1 MIAPMNRPFASN
13 AATSSPGRRARSR
26 LRVRLPVKVTTL
38 SCTQTGVLADL
49 SLTGAR
55 LLITRPAGPGAEVLL
70 QWCGHEAFGTVS
82 WEHDGMCGVH
92 FTEAITPKVLVAT
105 RDIDDAG
112 HLPEDRDINRALAA
126 EWVMGRRKL

>member
-1 MIAPMNRPFASN
+1 MNRPFVRTTF
-13 AATSSPGRRARSR
+13 AASPGRRARSR

-38 SCTQTGVLADL
+38 TATQTGVLADL

-55 LLITRPAGPGAEVLL
+55 LLLDRPVGPGAEVLL
-70 QWCGHEAFGTVS
+70 QWAGYEAFGMVS

-92 FTEAITPKVLVAT
+92 FAEAITPKVLVAT

-112 HLPEDRDINRALAA
+112 QLPQDRDIARAVAG